1 MTPPALVLE
10 YVPGPTLQDRIAKGP
25 IPLDEALPIARQI
38 AEALEAAHE
47 QGIIHRDLKPAN
59 VKVKDDGTVKV
70 LDFGLAKALQPELS
84 DLDAANSPTMT
95 MTAAATKMGV
105 IMGTAAYMSPEQ
117 AKGRQVDKRADIWAF
132 GVVLYEMLTGRQ
144 AFGAT
149 DISQTLAFVLTR
161 EIEWTALPTKTP
173 ASVRRMLRRCMTRDR
188 KNRLADMSMARVEI
202 DEADAA
208 PEPSAGA
215 TKPIVPPALWQ
226 RPATIVTMLLGAVVV
241 TGLAVGAL
249 VRPEVVPA
257 NVMRF
262 TIVPP
267 EDAPLSFGGNPHD
280 LAISSDGTFVV
291 YDGARPGAAGPQLH
305 VRPID
310 QAVGAPLRGSE
321 LGFGPFVSP
330 DGEWIGF
337 QRFRSPTTLLKI
349 LRAGGPQVTVT
360 ESPSPIQ
367 GASWGADD
375 RIVFG
380 TLDSGL
386 FRVSAGGGEPV
397 PLTTL
402 DAEQGDVSHA
412 APFVIPGRAAV
423 LFVIR
428 TSTGDVLGT
437 GQLAA
442 LDLGTGA
449 LTRLVLAGVSPR
461 YVPTGHLVYAAQDG
475 SVRAAPFDV
484 ESLTVTGNPVPL
496 LEGVVV
502 KTSGAADFDISDDGT
517 LVYATGS
524 GADVMRTVMWIDG
537 EGRAEPVAGLD
548 AGPYVSVAVSPD
560 GRSLALELGV
570 VGSDTD
576 ISIYDVARGTLNPL
590 TTEQGEDG
598 TPLWSP
604 DGRQIVFA
612 SARGAGWGLYRRNAD
627 GTGEAELLVTDD
639 TAQDLAPVA
648 WAADLNAIVVTTR
661 HENQS
666 DLMLFSLDGEPA
678 LEPLLDSEFNELRAS
693 VSPDGEWIA
702 YESDRSGRYEVYVER
717 FPDLGDRQL
726 VSTEGGWQP
735 RWSPDGAELMLH
747 VRIAARDSLIVL
759 PVTPGTALGI
769 GAPRLLT
776 DGAFPN
782 RRARAGYD
790 VAPDGRVIAL
800 DLGDDDSNA
809 PPIHVVVNWFEEL
822 KARVP
827 VP

>member
-1 MTPPALVLE
+1 
-10 YVPGPTLQDRIAKGP
+10 
-25 IPLDEALPIARQI
+25 
-38 AEALEAAHE
+38 
-47 QGIIHRDLKPAN
+47 
-59 VKVKDDGTVKV
+59 
-70 LDFGLAKALQPELS
+70 
-84 DLDAANSPTMT
+84 
-95 MTAAATKMGV
+95 
-105 IMGTAAYMSPEQ
+105 MSPEQ

-132 GVVLYEMLTGRQ
+132 GVVLFEMLTGRQ
-144 AFGAT
+144 AFGGT
-149 DISQTLAFVLTR
+149 DISETLASVLKTDLNLD
-161 EIEWTALPTKTP
+161 ALPADTP
-173 ASVRRMLRRCMTRDR
+173 RGLRRVLSRCIQKDRADRSRDIGDV
-188 KNRLADMSMARVEI
+188 RLDLVE
-202 DEADAA
+202 ALAA
-208 PEPSAGA
+208 PVEETLA
-215 TKPIVPPALWQ
+215 TAPIAPPALWQ

-241 TGLAVGAL
+241 TGLSVWTL
-249 VRPEVVPA
+249 TRPEVVPA

-267 EDAPLSFGGNPHD
+267 EDAPLSLAGNPHD
-280 LAISSDGTFVV
+280 LAISPDGTFVV
-291 YDGARPGAAGPQLH
+291 YDGPIPNRPGAGPQLH

-310 QAVGAPLRGSE
+310 QPVGAPLRGSE
-321 LGFGPFVSP
+321 FTFGPFVSP

-337 QRFRSPTTLLKI
+337 RKFRSLTTLGKI

-360 ESPSPIQ
+360 ESPHPIL

-386 FRVSAGGGEPV
+386 FRVSGGGGEPE

-402 DAEQGDVSHA
+402 DAEQGDVSHM

-428 TSTGDVLGT
+428 TGPNFVPGD

-449 LTRLVLAGVSPR
+449 ITRLGLAGVSPR

-502 KTSGAADFDISDDGT
+502 KSSGVADFGISNDGT

-524 GADVMRTVMWIDG
+524 FAEGLMRTVTWIDR
-537 EGRAEPVAGLD
+537 EGRAEPVPGLEAGSYL
-548 AGPYVSVAVSPD
+548 SVDVSPD
-560 GRSLALELGV
+560 GRSLALELGSI
-570 VGSDTD
+570 GRDTD
-576 ISIYDVARGTLNPL
+576 IWIYDVARGTLNPL
-590 TTEQGEDG
+590 TTEPGEDQ
-598 TPLWSP
+598 TPLWAP
-604 DGRQIVFA
+604 DGRQIVFG
-612 SARGAGWGLYRRNAD
+612 SARGGGRGLYRRNAD

-639 TAQDLAPVA
+639 TAQDLAAVA
-648 WAADLNAIVVTTR
+648 WAADLNAIVVMTR
-661 HENQS
+661 HENQN
-666 DLMLFSLDGEPA
+666 DLMLLSLDGEPT
-678 LEPLLDSEFNELRAS
+678 LEPLLDSEFNETRAS

-702 YESDRSGRYEVYVER
+702 YESDRSGRPEVYVER

-735 RWSPDGAELMLH
+735 RWSPDGRELILH
-747 VRIAARDSLIVL
+747 VEISARDSLMVL

-776 DGAFPN
+776 DGSFTN

-800 DLGDDDSNA
+800 DLGDDDSDA